1 MTGAGKGGGSMTQ
14 EEVLDGLRAII
25 VERLRFEPRRAAE
38 MTLDTTLPKGVEG
51 SLGLDS
57 LDFIEL
63 SVAIEER
70 FGMVIDEG
78 HDLTDEFLSLDSLSR
93 FILAKTGQA

>member
-1 MTGAGKGGGSMTQ
+1 MTQ
-14 EEVLDGLRAII
+14 EEVVEELRAIV
-25 VERLRFEPRRAAE
+25 VERLRFDPKRAAE
-38 MTLDTTLPKGVEG
+38 MTLQTTLPKGVEG

-63 SVAIEER
+63 SVALEER
-70 FGMVIDEG
+70 FGLVIDETQ
-78 HDLTDEFLSLDSLSR
+78 DLSAEFQSLDSLSR

>member
-1 MTGAGKGGGSMTQ
+1 VTQ
-14 EEVLDGLRAII
+14 KEVLDELKAIV
-25 VERLRFEPRRAAE
+25 VERLRFDPRRAAE
-38 MTLDTTLPKGVEG
+38 MTLETTLPKGVDG

-70 FGMVIDEG
+70 FGFVIDERQ
-78 HDLTDEFLSLDSLSR
+78 DLTQEFLSLDSLSR
-93 FILAKTGQA
+93 FILAKSGQE